1 MESGSMGSIQTA
13 EMRGARQ
20 GEEPRA
26 CAREVG
32 TVNTARAKGRRPG
45 RRNEKVSGRDVAGV
59 KATTTMT
66 TTTTENRN
74 ASRGKYQ
81 NEG

>member
-1 MESGSMGSIQTA
+1 MGSIQTA
-13 EMRGARQ
+13 EKRGARQ
-20 GEEPRA
+20 GEEPHA

-32 TVNTARAKGRRPG
+32 TVNTARAKGCRPG

-59 KATTTMT
+59 KATTT
-66 TTTTENRN
+66 TTTENKN